1 MNNIQLRSETRAE
14 FQLVEK
20 VHFYKNGANSLS
32 LTPNPFPVGRGY
44 FAGATAPSP
53 CRGLR
58 PCDPVFIYT
67 RGFSTVCNSAL
78 VKERSFSVFRF
89 LVFPSFIIEPIKISP
104 VYQKING
111 EFLYHNSKTFYSIIV
126 HSHTDS
132 SCNYLGQRKCKP
144 CVIQTDKREY
154 PE

>member
-1 MNNIQLRSETRAE
+1 MLKSRVSVCRKSLL
-14 FQLVEK
+14 FQK
-20 VHFYKNGANSLS
+20 SAYPQPLS
-32 LTPNPFPVGRGY
+32 PNPFPVGRGY

-67 RGFSTVCNSAL
+67 RG
-78 VKERSFSVFRF
+78 FSVFRF

>member
-1 MNNIQLRSETRAE
+1 MLKSRVSVCRKSLL
-14 FQLVEK
+14 FQK
-20 VHFYKNGANSLS
+20 SAYPQPLS
-32 LTPNPFPVGRGY
+32 PNPFPVGRGY

-67 RGFSTVCNSAL
+67 RGFS
-78 VKERSFSVFRF
+78 VFRF

-104 VYQKING
+104 VYQKINV

>member
-1 MNNIQLRSETRAE
+1 MRCRYLVCRKSLFLRNLAYSQT
-14 FQLVEK
+14 
-20 VHFYKNGANSLS
+20 
-32 LTPNPFPVGRGY
+32 LTPNPFPSGRGY

-78 VKERSFSVFRF
+78 VTERSFSVFRF

>member
-1 MNNIQLRSETRAE
+1 MNNIQLRSCYRAE

-67 RGFSTVCNSAL
+67 RGFS
-78 VKERSFSVFRF
+78 VFRF

-111 EFLYHNSKTFYSIIV
+111 KFLYHNSKMFYSIIV

>member
-1 MNNIQLRSETRAE
+1 MLKSRVSVCRKSLL
-14 FQLVEK
+14 FQK
-20 VHFYKNGANSLS
+20 SAYPQPLS
-32 LTPNPFPVGRGY
+32 PNPFPVGRGY

-67 RGFSTVCNSAL
+67 RGFS
-78 VKERSFSVFRF
+78 VFRF

-111 EFLYHNSKTFYSIIV
+111 EFLYHNSKMFYSIIV

>member
-67 RGFSTVCNSAL
+67 RG
-78 VKERSFSVFRF
+78 FSVFRF

>member
-1 MNNIQLRSETRAE
+1 MNNIQLRSCYRAE

-67 RGFSTVCNSAL
+67 RGFS
-78 VKERSFSVFRF
+78 VFRF

-111 EFLYHNSKTFYSIIV
+111 EFLYHNSKMFYSIIV

>member
-1 MNNIQLRSETRAE
+1 MLKSRVSVCRKSLL
-14 FQLVEK
+14 FQK
-20 VHFYKNGANSLS
+20 SAYPQPLS
-32 LTPNPFPVGRGY
+32 PNPFPVGRGY

-78 VKERSFSVFRF
+78 VTERSFSVFRF

-111 EFLYHNSKTFYSIIV
+111 EFLYHNSKMFYSIIV

>member
-67 RGFSTVCNSAL
+67 RGFS
-78 VKERSFSVFRF
+78 VFRF

-104 VYQKING
+104 VYQKINV

>member
-1 MNNIQLRSETRAE
+1 MLKSGVSVCRKSLL
-14 FQLVEK
+14 FQK
-20 VHFYKNGANSLS
+20 SAYPQPLS
-32 LTPNPFPVGRGY
+32 PNPFPQERGY

-67 RGFSTVCNSAL
+67 RG
-78 VKERSFSVFRF
+78 FSVFRF